1 LHSKADKINNAGMI
15 KERDSSDEEEG
26 EIPERPAAKNIDFFA
41 TDFNFEGVPSISNLG

>member
-1 LHSKADKINNAGMI
+1 MI